1 MGKLQLAAA
10 TALAATA
17 LAPRVARAGNT
28 DSFYFSDEAAMTAG
42 AVTANTRDSGAIW
55 YNPAGLGGIQV
66 SRVNLSGSV
75 LILRLRNIPGA
86 LNTAIPGAD
95 TQSVALSSVDFTS
108 SPHALGIVRNLSPTV
123 SAGLGVYVTALD
135 LRSADSQIQFS
146 GSGGTANYQQRI
158 DQSLAG
164 SHYDAGPAIGWQIAP
179 NFRVG
184 AALFGTYASIQGYSQ
199 YAFAAQGSGAASPA
213 SLAFLLGQNRTAL
226 TWLGLHGQ
234 VGVQWDAV
242 PGVHIGVTLR
252 SPEVTVTSSTSGSTL
267 SLSGAN
273 NGNPAATTFALAA
286 PTSPLG
292 TFTVVQGLRALGG
305 VSFDVAPRMWLS
317 AEGDYQAP
325 VTTPGIEQ
333 SDAFNLRLGWLWQT
347 SDSFVVGA
355 GVFTDR
361 STEPSVGHDLGSEK
375 VDYYG
380 GTAGVTLLTPLALG
394 KRPADAPPLV
404 LASTVA
410 LRYAVGIGS
419 AATVDLDFGA
429 GTVGSHAQAV
439 IYHEIVPY
447 IGSGVAF

>member
-1 MGKLQLAAA
+1 MGKGRRTAAIAVAA
-10 TALAATA
+10 TALV
-17 LAPRVARAGNT
+17 PRVARAGNT
-28 DSFYFSDEAAMTAG
+28 DSYYFSDEAAMAAG

-55 YNPAGLGGIQV
+55 YNPAGLGGIES

-75 LILRLRNIPGA
+75 LILRIRNIPGA
-86 LNTAIPGAD
+86 VNTTVPGAD
-95 TQSVALSSVDFTS
+95 TQSVAMNSFDFTS

-164 SHYDAGPAIGWQIAP
+164 SHYDAGPAIGWQVTP

-184 AALFGTYASIQGYSQ
+184 AALFGTYASIQAYSQ

-213 SLAFLLGQNRTAL
+213 PLAFLLGQNRTGF

-234 VGVQWDAV
+234 VGIQWDVA
-242 PGVHIGVTLR
+242 PGVHFGATLR
-252 SPEVTVTSSTSGSTL
+252 SPEVTVTSSTTGTTL

-273 NGNPAATTFALAA
+273 NGDPTATTFALAA

-292 TFTVVQGLRALGG
+292 SFTVVQGLRALAG

-317 AEGDYQAP
+317 ADADYQAA
-325 VTTPGIEQ
+325 VTTPGLEQ
-333 SDAFNLRLGWLWQT
+333 SDAVNVRLGWRWQT
-347 SDSFVVGA
+347 SDSLVVGA
-355 GVFTDR
+355 GLFTDR
-361 STEPSVGHDLGSEK
+361 ATDPNVGTDLGQEK

-380 GTAGVTLLTPLALG
+380 GTAGITLLTPLALG

-404 LASTVA
+404 LSSTLAV
-410 LRYAVGIGS
+410 RYAVGIGD
-419 AATVDLDFGA
+419 AATVDLDFGT
-429 GTVGSHAQAV
+429 GSIGSHAQAV
-439 IYHEIVPY
+439 VYHEIVPY